1 VDGCTSLTEKPLGK
15 LAIPEYKDA
24 AIVPAMKLRSSLE
37 FKIASEPW
45 EYDLIHRLNYRT
57 FVEEIPQHQPSAGR
71 RLIDA
76 FHAENTYVI
85 CMDGRKLAGMVAFRG
100 RRPFSLDQKLER
112 LDDFLPPGRRCC
124 EVRLLAVD
132 RRYRNGQVVWGLV
145 RRLVETVKA
154 RGYNLAVIS
163 GNARHEKLY
172 RCLGFTPFGPLV
184 GKSPVHFQPMY
195 LTLESL
201 EERLP
206 AFLPPSAQLSRPPA
220 SFLPG
225 PVAIHPSVQEALGT
239 GPVSHRSA
247 SFHEDLADTKQRLCA
262 LTKASRVELFVGSG
276 TLANDVVAGQ
286 LSLLRQPGLVLSN
299 GEFGRRLADHASR
312 WGLNTINLA
321 VEWGQPFDPAAIR
334 RQVTENRDLG
344 WLWAVHCETST
355 GVLND
360 LDMLRRICAIRRL
373 KLCLDCISSIGLT
386 PVDLRGVYLASGVS
400 GKGLGAFP
408 GLSFVFYHHAPEPA
422 PSALPRYLDL
432 GYYVACAGVPF
443 TISSNLLHALQT
455 ALERMNSR
463 RFQRLAQDSAWLRA
477 ELRKA
482 RLHVLASESDAAP
495 GVVTIALPPSIDS
508 RRAAD
513 RLARAGYLLSFGSE
527 YLVARNWIQVCLMGE
542 YTRASLY
549 GLLSELGKLNSST
562 RPRHADARGTGRL

>member
-1 VDGCTSLTEKPLGK
+1 MT
-15 LAIPEYKDA
+15 A
-24 AIVPAMKLRSSLE
+24 RSSLR
-37 FKIASEPW
+37 FKLAGEPW
-45 EYDLIHRLNYRT
+45 EFNLIHRLNYRT
-57 FVEEIPQHQPSAGR
+57 FVEEIPQHRASSSR

-76 FHAENTYVI
+76 FHAQSTYVI
-85 CMDGRKLAGMVAFRG
+85 CLDGRQLAGMVAFCG
-100 RRPFSLDQKLER
+100 QRPFSLDQKLER

-124 EVRLLAVD
+124 EVRLLAVEKE
-132 RRYRNGQVVWGLV
+132 YRNGQVVWGL
-145 RRLVETVKA
+145 LELLIETVRA
-154 RGYNLAVIS
+154 RGYDLAVIS

-184 GKSPVHFQPMY
+184 GRSQVQFQPMF

-206 AFLPPSAQLSRPPA
+206 AFLPAAAAQARPPA

-225 PVAIHPSVQEALGT
+225 PVAIHPSVQEAFGV
-239 GPVSHRSA
+239 GPVSHRSVP
-247 SFHEDLADTKQRLCA
+247 FQEGLTDTQRRLCA

-299 GEFGRRLADHASR
+299 GEFGRRLVDHATR
-312 WGLNTINLA
+312 WGLDAATVTVDWGRPFDLAEVRRRA
-321 VEWGQPFDPAAIR
+321 VETP
-334 RQVTENRDLG
+334 NLG

-360 LDMLRRICAIRRL
+360 LVELKEICALRGL

-408 GLSFVFYHHAPEPA
+408 GLALVFYHHTPVAA
-422 PSALPRYLDL
+422 SGALPRYLDL
-432 GYYVACAGVPF
+432 GYYAACAGVPF

-455 ALERMNSR
+455 ALGRIHSR
-463 RFQRLAQDSAWLRA
+463 RFLQLIKDSGWLRT
-477 ELRKA
+477 ELLA
-482 RLHVLASESDAAP
+482 AGFCVLATTADAAP
-495 GVVTIALPPSIDS
+495 GVVTIALPKSLDS
-508 RRAAD
+508 RSTAD
-513 RLARAGYLLSFGSE
+513 KLARAGYLLSFGSE
-527 YLVARNWIQVCLMGE
+527 YLLARNWIQICLMGE
-542 YTRASLY
+542 YTRESLRR
-549 GLLSELGKLNSST
+549 LLRELKMLN
-562 RPRHADARGTGRL
+562 A

>member
-1 VDGCTSLTEKPLGK
+1 MT
-15 LAIPEYKDA
+15 I
-24 AIVPAMKLRSSLE
+24 RSSLR

-45 EYDLIHRLNYRT
+45 EFNLIHRLNYRT
-57 FVEEIPQHQPSAGR
+57 FVEEIPQHRASPSR
-71 RLIDA
+71 RLIDP
-76 FHAENTYVI
+76 FHAENIYVI
-85 CMDGRKLAGMVAFRG
+85 CLDGRKLAGMVAFRG

-124 EVRLLAVD
+124 EVRLLAVEKK
-132 RRYRNGQVVWGLV
+132 YRNGQVVWGL
-145 RRLVETVKA
+145 LELLIEKVKA
-154 RGYNLAVIS
+154 RGYDLAVIS

-184 GKSPVHFQPMY
+184 GEPPVQFQPML

-206 AFLPPSAQLSRPPA
+206 AFLPAAAAQARPPV

-225 PVAIHPSVQEALGT
+225 PVAIHPSVQEAFGA
-239 GPVSHRSA
+239 GPVSHRSVP
-247 SFHEDLADTKQRLCA
+247 FQEDLTDTKRRLCA
-262 LTKASRVELFVGSG
+262 LTKAGQVELFVGSG

-299 GEFGRRLADHASR
+299 GEFGRRLVDHASR
-312 WGLNTINLA
+312 WGLDAMTVA
-321 VEWGQPFDPAAIR
+321 ADWGRPFDLTEVRRHAI
-334 RQVTENRDLG
+334 ENPDLG

-360 LDMLRRICAIRRL
+360 LAELKEICALRGL

-408 GLSFVFYHHAPEPA
+408 GLALVFYHHTPTAAPG
-422 PSALPRYLDL
+422 ALPRYLDL
-432 GYYVACAGVPF
+432 GYYAACAGVPF

-455 ALERMNSR
+455 ALGRIHSR
-463 RFQRLAQDSAWLRA
+463 RFDQLVKDSAWLRA
-477 ELRKA
+477 ELRA
-482 RLHVLASESDAAP
+482 AGFCVLSAEADAAP
-495 GVVTIALPPSIDS
+495 GVVTIELHKSVDS

-513 RLARAGYLLSFGSE
+513 KLARAGYLLSFGSE
-527 YLVARNWIQVCLMGE
+527 YLLARNWIQVCLMGE
-542 YTRASLY
+542 YTRESLRNLVHELKK
-549 GLLSELGKLNSST
+549 LLS
-562 RPRHADARGTGRL
+562 